1 MATFAEMTPTTVPS
15 TEATPSRGDLDATEE
30 FPKVDLDL
38 NQANQAPELPES
50 EPRVRV
56 QVPNPRDDKDESEPD
71 DEDAV
76 CEFSLWAAP
85 RWHLLRE
92 LLMDEDLNNV
102 ALGGF
107 TVGKFQVGG
116 LARRCITSK
125 DWARSINLLG
135 FQGDGMAVFRAIASE
150 CCSEEQENQLR
161 AAGVDFSDV
170 ITLAQLRRFEAQKTT
185 EGLILTVRDEG
196 SPAWQFAQFLRRRR
210 QNLLRAWRLDLDK
223 DDSGTVTFV
232 EFSNQCRQLGFQ
244 GRVRQIWSS
253 LRPLDD
259 RALEFAELAPVEAEH
274 LESFA
279 DLIWNVSGYD
289 LDKAWGLFDYEKKN
303 KLTKADFME
312 SSEHLGYK
320 GNAEMLFKGLDR
332 EGLGWIWRG
341 DFDYIPKVSRNA
353 RARLKETEGPLAT
366 LVSFARSQ
374 MGGCEELVTKL
385 GLGGGTSEV
394 TVCDLAARLTA
405 LGFDGD
411 AQHAAVQAAR
421 CDRGIGTKI
430 SAQQLLKVLNT
441 NAKQPAAD
449 QGGARLAAM
458 TLSPTCFLRKK
469 SSAIPKQAAS
479 KKKPK
484 AKVKPPPWNSTV
496 ENLCNSSK
504 LHPSLRFYFNDFDPQ
519 HKEQKQA
526 VVSAMK
532 ESAKTSSKFSP
543 PARRTSHSSVRSSRS
558 NASLRPV
565 WQSGHQAESG
575 DTPKPFRKYFGEHSQ
590 HKPVRDELNNILRT
604 RVAATNSL
612 ALTPGDME
620 KRSPAASIRSQ
631 SVGF

>member
-1 MATFAEMTPTTVPS
+1 MAVADLTPSTLPS
-15 TEATPSRGDLDATEE
+15 TEATPSRSDPDATVE
-30 FPKVDLDL
+30 FPKAVDFGEP
-38 NQANQAPELPES
+38 QAES
-50 EPRVRV
+50 TNVIDIHPSADEPG
-56 QVPNPRDDKDESEPD
+56 EPD
-71 DEDAV
+71 DEDAL

-92 LLMDEDLNNV
+92 LLMDEDLNNT

-116 LARRCITSK
+116 LARRCITSR

-135 FQGDGMAVFRAIASE
+135 FPGDGMAVFRAIAQE

-259 RALEFAELAPVEAEH
+259 RALEFAELAPTEAEH
-274 LESFA
+274 LEKFA

-289 LDKAWGLFDYEKKN
+289 LDKAWGLFDYDKKN
-303 KLTKADFME
+303 KLTKADFIQ

-332 EGLGWIWRG
+332 EGLGWIWRA

-353 RARLKETEGPLAT
+353 RERLKETEGPLAS
-366 LVSFARSQ
+366 LVSFARYQ
-374 MGGCEELVTKL
+374 MGGSEELVAKL

-430 SAQQLLKVLNT
+430 SAQKLLKVLTTNT
-441 NAKQPAAD
+441 KQPVVD
-449 QGGARLAAM
+449 QGGARCAAM
-458 TLSPTCFLRKK
+458 ALSPTCFLRKK
-469 SSAIPKQAAS
+469 SSALPKQAAA
-479 KKKPK
+479 KR
-484 AKVKPPPWNSTV
+484 KVKKVPTQPWNSTV

-519 HKEQKQA
+519 HQEQKQEA
-526 VVSAMK
+526 VRAMK
-532 ESAKTSSKFSP
+532 EAAKTSSRFSP
-543 PARRTSHSSVRSSRS
+543 PARRSSQSSVRSSRS
-558 NASLRPV
+558 LTGSLRPS

-575 DTPKPFRKYFGEHSQ
+575 DTPKPLRRYFGEHAQ
-590 HKPVRDELNNILRT
+590 HKPVREEVHNILRS

-612 ALTPGDME
+612 TPTGDVDQ
-620 KRSPAASIRSQ
+620 RSPAFFRAK